1 MSLDF
6 ERLYRAY
13 YMQVYSY
20 VMTIVKD
27 AAQAEEVTQDT
38 FVRAMQSRSAYRG
51 EASEITWLC
60 AIAKNAAFSIL
71 KRASRTEE
79 LKDVPYENQF
89 EDRLADEESTLMIHM
104 ILHDMPEP
112 YKEVFQLRV
121 FGELSFAKIGRIF
134 EKTES
139 WARVTYHRA
148 RLKIQERME
157 DYEK

>member
-79 LKDVPYENQF
+79 LKDVPDENQF
-89 EDRLADEESTLMIHM
+89 EDRLA
-104 ILHDMPEP
+104 
-112 YKEVFQLRV
+112 
-121 FGELSFAKIGRIF
+121 LSGNSQRFYRFFYVNRIWKKI
-134 EKTES
+134 S
-139 WARVTYHRA
+139 
-148 RLKIQERME
+148 
-157 DYEK
+157 